1 MKSLILSRLWML
13 IGIIILTTG
22 QAWAHT
28 TGSTSGS
35 TTTQKV
41 FTSIKELRDGANGKS
56 LSDVVIQFEATNP
69 ATVVAVMTKQDPDIE
84 DKKFINSFFIV
95 DNKSSD
101 GYYYGLW
108 VSPNDI
114 KDGYKLPTDLA
125 IGSKFTG
132 AIIGDY
138 SEGTSGIPY
147 FGSIHKTKNIDGTNY
162 STTFHI
168 DNTGV
173 ASADGTKPADYPF
186 NEVKDVYTIANNNP
200 ADGNTATASYGKY
213 LNTIIKVP
221 GTIKKASDNENNT
234 EFYLVQDEKT
244 GTSKADMNN
253 RIYFNSSQLEGINL
267 DDYVGTSGTFEGILV
282 KRNDS
287 ESKLIV
293 LKGDFFKVNK
303 IYLDENDAEGRV
315 EYLASQGAFDGEVDV
330 YVHRTNLVNK
340 AGAWNT
346 ICLPF
351 DLTKEEFKNAFG
363 CELTALAK
371 PTTTSSETVQQWAGQ
386 VNEGVL
392 AFTKLPDTGLTIK
405 AGVPYLMQA
414 SGMQTACLTTI
425 PGAENMEPE
434 TLIGK
439 ESTYYTHI
447 GEKLISVVPPYEVK
461 ASYSDNIV
469 NGDFYFRG
477 LYGRKKYTE
486 DADGKLTTTL
496 IADNGSQKYQYISTA
511 AGNYLKYLPSGSSLQ
526 FNGMR
531 AYFYFPN
538 WNAANNNAA
547 QAANNNTN
555 AKIHVAVMAAST
567 TGISNIPAEEASKQ
581 AEVYNLS
588 GQRVDASY
596 KGIVVRNGRKYLRK

>member
-1 MKSLILSRLWML
+1 MKRLILSRLWML

-22 QAWAHT
+22 QAWAQT
-28 TGSTSGS
+28 TGST
-35 TTTQKV
+35 TTTV
-41 FTSIKELRDGANGKS
+41 FTSIKDLRDGANGNS
-56 LSDVVIQFEATNP
+56 LSDVVIKFDATNP
-69 ATVVAVMTKQDPDIE
+69 ATVVAVMTKHDTDITDDE
-84 DKKFINSFFIV
+84 KFINSFFVV
-95 DNKSSD
+95 DNSN
-101 GYYYGLW
+101 YGLW

-147 FGSIHKTKNIDGTNY
+147 FGSIHKTKNIDGTDY
-162 STTFHI
+162 STKFDIEHS
-168 DNTGV
+168 GE
-173 ASADGTKPADYPF
+173 ASADGTKPAVYPITS
-186 NEVKDVYTIANNNP
+186 VTDVNTIANNNVK
-200 ADGNTATASYGKY
+200 DITKSSYGKY

-221 GTIKKASDNENNT
+221 GTIKKGTNDEY
-234 EFYLVQDEKT
+234 YLVQDENTDYTDK
-244 GTSKADMNN
+244 KN
-253 RIYFNSSQLEGINL
+253 RIYFNSSQLDGINL

-282 KRNDS
+282 KRNTTD
-287 ESKLIV
+287 SKLIV

-303 IYLDENDAEGRV
+303 IYLDENDEEGRV

-351 DLTKEEFKNAFG
+351 DLTKEDFKNAFG

-371 PTTTSSETVQQWAGQ
+371 PATSDETVHQWTGQ
-386 VNEGVL
+386 VSDKGVL

-414 SGMQTACLTTI
+414 SGTQTYCLTTI
-425 PGAENMEPE
+425 QGSENMEPE
-434 TLIGK
+434 TLMGQ
-439 ESTYYTHI
+439 ESTYYAHI

-469 NGDFYFRG
+469 NGDFFFRG

-511 AGNYLKYLPSGSSLQ
+511 AGNYLKYLPSGSTLQ

-567 TGISNIPAEEASKQ
+567 TGISNISAEEASKQ

>member
-13 IGIIILTTG
+13 ISIIILTTG
-22 QAWAHT
+22 QAWALT
-28 TGSTSGS
+28 TGS

-41 FTSIKELRDGANGKS
+41 FTSIKELRDGANGKT
-56 LSDVVIQFEATNP
+56 LSDVVIKFDETNP
-69 ATVVAVMTKQDPDIE
+69 ATVVAVMTKHDPYIE

-95 DNKSSD
+95 DNSN
-101 GYYYGLW
+101 YGLW

-114 KDGYKLPTDLA
+114 KDNYKLPTDLA

-147 FGSIHKTKNIDGTNY
+147 FGSIHGTKNIDGTNY
-162 STTFHI
+162 STTFDI
-168 DNTGV
+168 DHSGE
-173 ASADGTKPADYPF
+173 ASADGTKPASYP
-186 NEVKDVYTIANNNP
+186 VTPVDVNTIA
-200 ADGNTATASYGKY
+200 ASYGPY
-213 LNTIIKVP
+213 LNTIIQVP
-221 GTIKKASDNENNT
+221 GTIKKGTQGEY
-234 EFYLVQDEKT
+234 YLVKDETTDWQDTK
-244 GTSKADMNN
+244 N
-253 RIYFNSSQLEGINL
+253 RIYFNSSQLDINL
-267 DDYVGTSGTFEGILV
+267 DDYVGTSGIFEGILI
-282 KRNDS
+282 KRKDS
-287 ESKLIV
+287 GSKLIV

-315 EYLASQGAFDGEVDV
+315 EYLVQQGALKDKVDV

-351 DLTKEEFKNAFG
+351 DLTKDEFQTAFG
-363 CELTALAK
+363 CTLTALAK
-371 PTTTSSETVQQWAGQ
+371 PTTTSSETAQQWAGQ
-386 VNEGVL
+386 VNDKGVL
-392 AFTKLPDTGLTIK
+392 AFTKLPDTDLTIK

-414 SGMQTACLTTI
+414 SGTQTACLKTI

-434 TLIGK
+434 TLMK
-439 ESTYYTHI
+439 QESTYYAHI

-469 NGDFYFRG
+469 NGDFFFRG

-496 IADNGSQKYQYISTA
+496 ISDNGSQKYQYISTA
-511 AGNYLKYLPSGSSLQ
+511 AGNYLKYLPSGSTLQ

-547 QAANNNTN
+547 QPASKNNNTN

-567 TGISNIPAEEASKQ
+567 TGISNISAEEASKQ

>member
-1 MKSLILSRLWML
+1 MKRLILSRLWML
-13 IGIIILTTG
+13 ISIIILTTG
-22 QAWAHT
+22 QAWAQKAT
-28 TGSTSGS
+28 TK
-35 TTTQKV
+35 KV
-41 FTSIKELRDGANGKS
+41 FTSIKELRDAAQTNS
-56 LSDVVIQFEATNP
+56 LKHDDVVVKFDDSNP
-69 ATVVAVMTKQDPDIE
+69 TTVVAVMKHADPNIKDE
-84 DKKFINSFFIV
+84 KFINSFFIV
-95 DNKSSD
+95 DNSK
-101 GYYYGLW
+101 YGLW
-108 VSPNDI
+108 VSPNGVYDEQLFSTWNL
-114 KDGYKLPTDLA
+114 K
-125 IGSKFTG
+125 IGSKITG
-132 AIIGDY
+132 SIIGDY
-138 SEGTSGIPY
+138 RENESGMPY
-147 FGSIHKTKNIDGTNY
+147 FGSLVKSVKIGDVTYNTSLTVKRDGEANE
-162 STTFHI
+162 TTEA
-168 DNTGV
+168 V
-173 ASADGTKPADYPF
+173 YPVT
-186 NEVKDVYTIANNNP
+186 EVKDVNTIANNNP
-200 ADGNTATASYGKY
+200 KDGNTATASYGKY

-221 GTIKKASDNENNT
+221 GTIKKASDKNNNT
-234 EFYLVQDEKT
+234 EFYLVQDENT
-244 GTSKADMNN
+244 GTSEADMNK
-253 RIYFNSSQLEGINL
+253 RIYFNSSQLDGINL

-282 KRNDS
+282 KRNKS

-315 EYLASQGAFDGEVDV
+315 EYLVQQGALKDKVDV

-351 DLTKEEFKNAFG
+351 DLTKDEFQTAFG
-363 CELTALAK
+363 CTLTALAK
-371 PTTTSSETVQQWAGQ
+371 PKTTCSETAQQWAGQ

-392 AFTKLPDTGLTIK
+392 AFTKLPDTKLTIK

-414 SGMQTACLTTI
+414 SGTQTACLTTI
-425 PGAENMEPE
+425 SGAENMEPE
-434 TLIGK
+434 TLMK
-439 ESTYYTHI
+439 QESTYYAHI
-447 GEKLISVVPPYEVK
+447 GEKLISVVPPYEVT

-469 NGDFYFRG
+469 NGDFFFRG

-486 DADGKLTTTL
+486 DADGKLTTTP

-511 AGNYLKYLPSGSSLQ
+511 AGNYLKYLPSGSELQ

-538 WNAANNNAA
+538 WSKDNNNAA
-547 QAANNNTN
+547 QAASKNNNTN

-567 TGISNIPAEEASKQ
+567 TGISNISAEEASKQ

>member
-1 MKSLILSRLWML
+1 MKRLILSRLWML
-13 IGIIILTTG
+13 ISIIILTTG
-22 QAWAHT
+22 QAWAQT
-28 TGSTSGS
+28 TEP
-35 TTTQKV
+35 TTTQRV
-41 FTSIKELRDGANGKS
+41 FTSIKELRDGAQTNGNQHD
-56 LSDVVIQFEATNP
+56 DVVVKFEDSNP
-69 ATVVAVMTKQDPDIE
+69 ATVVAVMKNSEKDYADE
-84 DKKFINSFFIV
+84 KFVNSFFIV
-95 DNKSSD
+95 DKSN
-101 GYYYGLW
+101 YGLW
-108 VSPNDI
+108 VSPKGVYDKNLFATWNL
-114 KDGYKLPTDLA
+114 K
-125 IGSKFTG
+125 IGSEITG
-132 AIIGDY
+132 SIIGDY
-138 SEGTSGIPY
+138 RQNDSGMPY
-147 FGSIHKTKNIDGTNY
+147 FGSLLKSVKIGETSYQTALTIKRVGE
-162 STTFHI
+162 
-168 DNTGV
+168 
-173 ASADGTKPADYPF
+173 ASGTKEAVYPCTK
-186 NEVKDVYTIANNNP
+186 VDDVNTIAKNND
-200 ADGNTATASYGKY
+200 AASYGPY
-213 LNTIIKVP
+213 LNTIIQVP
-221 GTIKKASDNENNT
+221 GTIKKGTNNEY
-234 EFYLVQDEKT
+234 YLVQDENT
-244 GTSKADMNN
+244 GTGTDYRDK
-253 RIYFNSSQLEGINL
+253 RIYFSCSQLPNINI
-267 DDYVGTSGTFEGILV
+267 DDYVGTSGTFEGILI
-282 KRNDS
+282 KRKDS

-293 LKGDFFKVNK
+293 LKDNFFKVKK

-330 YVHRTNLVNK
+330 YVHRTKLVNN

-351 DLTKEEFKNAFG
+351 DLTKEDFKTAFG

-371 PTTTSSETVQQWAGQ
+371 PATSDETVHQWVGQ
-386 VNEGVL
+386 VSDKGVL
-392 AFTKLPDTGLTIK
+392 AFTKLLDTDLTIK

-425 PGAENMEPE
+425 QGSENMEPE
-434 TLIGK
+434 TLMK
-439 ESTYYTHI
+439 QELTYYA
-447 GEKLISVVPPYEVK
+447 SVGKKTITVKSPYEVK
-461 ASYSDNIV
+461 ASYNDNIV

-511 AGNYLKYLPSGSSLQ
+511 AGNYLKYLPKDSPLQ

-547 QAANNNTN
+547 QPASNGTN

-567 TGISNIPAEEASKQ
+567 TGISNISAEEASKQ

>member
-13 IGIIILTTG
+13 ISIIILTTG
-22 QAWAHT
+22 QAWAQT
-28 TGSTSGS
+28 A
-35 TTTQKV
+35 TTQKV
-41 FTSIKELRDGANGKS
+41 FTSIKELRDGANGNS
-56 LSDVVIQFEATNP
+56 LSDVVIKFEATNP
-69 ATVVAVMTKQDPDIE
+69 ATVVAVMTKHDPDIE

-108 VSPNDI
+108 VSLNDI

-315 EYLASQGAFDGEVDV
+315 EYLVQQGALQDKVDV
-330 YVHRTNLVNK
+330 YVHRTKLVNN

-351 DLTKEEFKNAFG
+351 DLTKEEFKTAFG

-371 PTTTSSETVQQWAGQ
+371 PATSDETVHQWTGQ
-386 VNEGVL
+386 VSDKGVL
-392 AFTKLPDTGLTIK
+392 AFTKLPDTDLTIK

-414 SGMQTACLTTI
+414 SGTQTACLKTI

-434 TLIGK
+434 TLMGQ
-439 ESTYYTHI
+439 ESTYYAHI
-447 GEKLISVVPPYEVK
+447 GEKLITVVPPYEVK

-496 IADNGSQKYQYISTA
+496 ISDNGSQKYQYISTA
-511 AGNYLKYLPSGSSLQ
+511 AGNYLKYLPATSTLQ

-547 QAANNNTN
+547 QPASNGTN

-567 TGISNIPAEEASKQ
+567 TGISNISAEEASKP

>member
-13 IGIIILTTG
+13 IGIIILITG

-69 ATVVAVMTKQDPDIE
+69 ATVVAVMTKHDTDITDD
-84 DKKFINSFFIV
+84 DKFLNSFFIV
-95 DNKSSD
+95 NKGSNDN
-101 GYYYGLW
+101 YYGLW

-114 KDGYKLPTDLA
+114 KDGYKLPTNLA

-138 SEGTSGIPY
+138 SEGTSKIPY
-147 FGSIHKTKNIDGTNY
+147 FGSIHKTKNIGGTNY
-162 STTFHI
+162 STTFDI

-186 NEVKDVYTIANNNP
+186 TEVKDVYTIANNS
-200 ADGNTATASYGKY
+200 AGGNTATASYGPY
-213 LNTIIKVP
+213 LNTIIQVP
-221 GTIKKASDNENNT
+221 GTIKKGTNN
-234 EFYLVQDEKT
+234 EFYLVQNETTKTTDE
-244 GTSKADMNN
+244 SN

-267 DDYVGTSGTFEGILV
+267 EDYVGTSGTFEGILV
-282 KRNDS
+282 KRNKS

-315 EYLASQGAFDGEVDV
+315 EYLVQQGALQDNVDV
-330 YVHRTNLVNK
+330 YVHRTNLVNN

-351 DLTKEEFKNAFG
+351 DLTKEDFKTAFG

-371 PTTTSSETVQQWAGQ
+371 PTTTSEETVHQWVGQ
-386 VNEGVL
+386 VSDKGVL
-392 AFTKLPDTGLTIK
+392 AFTKLPDTELAIK

-414 SGMQTACLTTI
+414 SGTQITCLTTI
-425 PGAENMEPE
+425 KGAENMEPE
-434 TLIGK
+434 TLIGE
-439 ESTYYTHI
+439 ESTYYAHI

-511 AGNYLKYLPSGSSLQ
+511 AGNYLKYLPSGSTLQ

-547 QAANNNTN
+547 QPASNGTN

-567 TGISNIPAEEASKQ
+567 TGISNISAAEASKQ

>member
-1 MKSLILSRLWML
+1 MDADRYHHHHHR
-13 IGIIILTTG
+13 TDC
-22 QAWAHT
+22 
-28 TGSTSGS
+28 GSAPPTS
-35 TTTQKV
+35 QKV
-41 FTSIKELRDGANGKS
+41 FTSIKELRDAAQTNGLKHD
-56 LSDVVIQFEATNP
+56 DVVVKFDDSNP
-69 ATVVAVMTKQDPDIE
+69 TTVVAVMKHADPDIKD
-84 DKKFINSFFIV
+84 DKFVNSFFIV
-95 DNKSSD
+95 NKGSDNNF
-101 GYYYGLW
+101 YGLW
-108 VSPNDI
+108 VSPNGVYD
-114 KDGYKLPTDLA
+114 KQLFSTWNLK
-125 IGSKFTG
+125 IGSKITG
-132 AIIGDY
+132 SIIGDY
-138 SEGTSGIPY
+138 RENESGMPY
-147 FGSIHKTKNIDGTNY
+147 FGSLVNSVKIGDVTYNTSLTVNRDDEANE
-162 STTFHI
+162 TTEA
-168 DNTGV
+168 V
-173 ASADGTKPADYPF
+173 YPYTV
-186 NEVKDVYTIANNNP
+186 VKDV
-200 ADGNTATASYGKY
+200 NTVSSSYGPY
-213 LNTIIKVP
+213 LNTIIRVP
-221 GTIKKASDNENNT
+221 GTIKKGTNN
-234 EFYLVQDEKT
+234 EFYLVQKET
-244 GTSKADMNN
+244 TSTTDSQN
-253 RIYFNSSQLEGINL
+253 RIYFNSSQLDGINL

-282 KRNDS
+282 KRKDS

-315 EYLASQGAFDGEVDV
+315 EYLVQQGALQDKVDV

-351 DLTKEEFKNAFG
+351 DLKKEEFKNAFG

-386 VNEGVL
+386 VSDKGVL
-392 AFTKLPDTGLTIK
+392 AFTKLPDTELAIK

-414 SGMQTACLTTI
+414 SGTQTYCLTTI
-425 PGAENMEPE
+425 QGAENMEPE

-439 ESTYYTHI
+439 ESTYYAHI

-496 IADNGSQKYQYISTA
+496 ISDNGSQKYQYISTA
-511 AGNYLKYLPSGSSLQ
+511 AGNYLKYLPATSTLQ

-538 WNAANNNAA
+538 WNAENNNAA
-547 QAANNNTN
+547 QAASKNNNTN
-555 AKIHVAVMAAST
+555 AKIHVAVMAALT
-567 TGISNIPAEEASKQ
+567 TGISNISAAEASKQ

>member
-22 QAWAHT
+22 QAWAQT
-28 TGSTSGS
+28 A
-35 TTTQKV
+35 TTQKV
-41 FTSIKELRDGANGKS
+41 FTSIEQIRDVAQSNNQKHQ
-56 LSDVVIQFEATNP
+56 DVVIQFDATNP
-69 ATVVAVMTKQDPDIE
+69 AIVVAVMKHADPDIKDE
-84 DKKFINSFFIV
+84 KFINSFFIV
-95 DNKSSD
+95 DNSN
-101 GYYYGLW
+101 YGLW
-108 VSPNDI
+108 VSPYNID
-114 KDGYKLPTDLA
+114 KGFSLPSDLA
-125 IGSKFTG
+125 VGSKITG
-132 AIIGDY
+132 SIIGDY
-138 SEGTSGIPY
+138 NEGESGMVY
-147 FGSIHKTKNIDGTNY
+147 FGAIHKTKDIDGTTY
-162 STTFHI
+162 KTSLTVDHS
-168 DNTGV
+168 GE

-186 NEVKDVYTIANNNP
+186 TEVKDVYTIANNNP

-221 GTIKKASDNENNT
+221 GTIKKASDKNNNT
-234 EFYLVQDEKT
+234 EFYLVQDENT
-244 GTSKADMNN
+244 GTSEADMNK
-253 RIYFNSSQLEGINL
+253 RIYFNSSQLDGINL

-282 KRNDS
+282 KRNKS

-293 LKGDFFKVNK
+293 LKGDFFKVNT

-330 YVHRTNLVNK
+330 YVHRTNLVNN

-351 DLTKEEFKNAFG
+351 DLTKEDFKTAFG

-371 PTTTSSETVQQWAGQ
+371 PATSDETAQQWAGQ
-386 VNEGVL
+386 VSDKGVL
-392 AFTKLPDTGLTIK
+392 AFTKLADTELTIK

-414 SGMQTACLTTI
+414 SGTQTKCLNTFKGSEDMT
-425 PGAENMEPE
+425 PDV
-434 TLIGK
+434 LIGK
-439 ESTYYTHI
+439 ETTYYAPVGKKTI
-447 GEKLISVVPPYEVK
+447 TVKSPYEVK
-461 ASYSDNIV
+461 ASYNDDIV

-477 LYGRKKYTE
+477 LYGRKKYT
-486 DADGKLTTTL
+486 DGTDGKLTTTL
-496 IADNGSQKYQYISTA
+496 ISDNGSQKYQYISTA
-511 AGNYLKYLPSGSSLQ
+511 AGNYLKYLPSGSTLQ

-547 QAANNNTN
+547 QTASKNNNTN

-567 TGISNIPAEEASKQ
+567 TGISNISAAEASKQ

>member
-22 QAWAHT
+22 QAWAQT
-28 TGSTSGS
+28 A
-35 TTTQKV
+35 TTQKV
-41 FTSIKELRDGANGKS
+41 FTSIKELRDGANGNS
-56 LSDVVIQFEATNP
+56 LSDVVIKFEATNP
-69 ATVVAVMTKQDPDIE
+69 ATVVAVMTKHDPDIE

-282 KRNDS
+282 KRNDG

-315 EYLASQGAFDGEVDV
+315 EYLASQGALDGEVDV
-330 YVHRTNLVNK
+330 YVHRTKLVNN

-351 DLTKEEFKNAFG
+351 DLTKEEFKTAFG

-371 PTTTSSETVQQWAGQ
+371 PATSDETDHQWVGQ
-386 VNEGVL
+386 VSDKGVL
-392 AFTKLPDTGLTIK
+392 AFTKLPDTDLTIK

-414 SGMQTACLTTI
+414 SGIQTACLKTI

-434 TLIGK
+434 TLMK
-439 ESTYYTHI
+439 QELTYYAPVGKKTI
-447 GEKLISVVPPYEVK
+447 TVKSPYEVK

-511 AGNYLKYLPSGSSLQ
+511 AGNYLKYLPSGSPLQ

-547 QAANNNTN
+547 QPASNGTN

-567 TGISNIPAEEASKQ
+567 TGISNISAEEASKQ

>member
-1 MKSLILSRLWML
+1 MKRLNLSRLWML

-22 QAWAHT
+22 QAWAQKA
-28 TGSTSGS
+28 GA

-41 FTSIKELRDGANGKS
+41 FTSIKELRDAAQSNNQKHQ
-56 LSDVVIQFEATNP
+56 DVVIQFDAKNP
-69 ATVVAVMTKQDPDIE
+69 AIVVAVMKHADPDIKNE
-84 DKKFINSFFIV
+84 KFINSFFIV
-95 DNKSSD
+95 DNSK
-101 GYYYGLW
+101 YGLW
-108 VSPNDI
+108 VSPYNID
-114 KDGYKLPTDLA
+114 KGFSLPSDLA
-125 IGSKFTG
+125 VGSKITG
-132 AIIGDY
+132 SIIGDY
-138 SEGTSGIPY
+138 NEGESGMVY
-147 FGSIHKTKNIDGTNY
+147 FGAIHETKDIDGTTY
-162 STTFHI
+162 KTSLTVDHS
-168 DNTGV
+168 GE
-173 ASADGTKPADYPF
+173 ASADGTKPAVYPF
-186 NEVKDVYTIANNNP
+186 TEVKDVYTIANNNP
-200 ADGNTATASYGKY
+200 DDGNTATASYGKY

-221 GTIKKASDNENNT
+221 GTIKKASDNKNNT

-244 GTSKADMNN
+244 GTNKADMNN

-351 DLTKEEFKNAFG
+351 DLKKEEFKNAFG

-371 PTTTSSETVQQWAGQ
+371 PATTSSETAQQWVGQ
-386 VNEGVL
+386 VNNGVL
-392 AFTKLPDTGLTIK
+392 AFTKLPDTDLTIK

-414 SGMQTACLTTI
+414 SGTQTYCLTTI
-425 PGAENMEPE
+425 QGAENMEPE
-434 TLIGK
+434 TLMGQ
-439 ESTYYTHI
+439 ESTYYAHI

-486 DADGKLTTTL
+486 DADGKLTTTP
-496 IADNGSQKYQYISTA
+496 ISDNGSQKYQYISTA
-511 AGNYLKYLPSGSSLQ
+511 AGNYLKYLPATSTLQ

-538 WNAANNNAA
+538 WNAENNNKA
-547 QAANNNTN
+547 QAASKNNNTN

-567 TGISNIPAEEASKQ
+567 TGISNISAAEASKQ
-581 AEVYNLS
+581 TEVYNLS

-596 KGIVVRNGRKYLRK
+596 KAIVVRNGRKYLRK

>member
-1 MKSLILSRLWML
+1 MKRLNLSRLWML

-22 QAWAHT
+22 QAWAQ
-28 TGSTSGS
+28 
-35 TTTQKV
+35 TTQV
-41 FTSIKELRDGANGKS
+41 FTSIKELRDAAAGKT
-56 LSDVVIQFEATNP
+56 LSDVVIKFDATNP
-69 ATVVAVMTKQDPDIE
+69 ATVVAVMTKHDTDITDDE
-84 DKKFINSFFIV
+84 KFINSFFVV
-95 DNKSSD
+95 DNSN
-101 GYYYGLW
+101 YGLW

-147 FGSIHKTKNIDGTNY
+147 FGSIHKTKNIDGTDY
-162 STTFHI
+162 STKFDIEHS
-168 DNTGV
+168 GE
-173 ASADGTKPADYPF
+173 ASADGTKPAVYPITS
-186 NEVKDVYTIANNNP
+186 VTDVNTIANNNVK
-200 ADGNTATASYGKY
+200 DITKSSYSKY

-221 GTIKKASDNENNT
+221 GTIKKGTQGEY
-234 EFYLVQDEKT
+234 YLVQTENTYWTDK
-244 GTSKADMNN
+244 KN
-253 RIYFNSSQLEGINL
+253 RIYFNSSQLDINL

-282 KRNDS
+282 KRNGTD
-287 ESKLIV
+287 SKLIV
-293 LKGDFFKVNK
+293 LKGDFFKVSK
-303 IYLDENDAEGRV
+303 IYLDENDEEGRV
-315 EYLASQGAFDGEVDV
+315 EYLASQGAFQDKVDV

-340 AGAWNT
+340 VGAWNT

-351 DLTKEEFKNAFG
+351 DLKKEEFKNAFG

-414 SGMQTACLTTI
+414 SGTQTYCLTTI
-425 PGAENMEPE
+425 QGAENMEPE
-434 TLIGK
+434 TLMGQ
-439 ESTYYTHI
+439 ESTYYAHI

-511 AGNYLKYLPSGSSLQ
+511 AGNYLKYLPKNSTLQ

-547 QAANNNTN
+547 QPASNGTN

-567 TGISNIPAEEASKQ
+567 TGISNISAAEASKQ

-596 KGIVVRNGRKYLRK
+596 KGIVVRNGKKYLCK

>member
-22 QAWAHT
+22 QAWAQT
-28 TGSTSGS
+28 A
-35 TTTQKV
+35 TTQKV
-41 FTSIKELRDGANGKS
+41 FTSIKDLRDAAQSAAKK
-56 LSDVVIQFEATNP
+56 LDDVVIQFDNSNP
-69 ATVVAVMTKQDPDIE
+69 ATVVAVMTNEDPDV
-84 DKKFINSFFIV
+84 KKEKFVNSFFIV
-95 DNKSSD
+95 DKSN
-101 GYYYGLW
+101 YGLW
-108 VSPNDI
+108 VSPNGVYDTNLFSTWNL
-114 KDGYKLPTDLA
+114 K
-125 IGSKFTG
+125 IGSKITG
-132 AIIGDY
+132 SIIGDY
-138 SEGTSGIPY
+138 RENESGMPY
-147 FGSIHKTKNIDGTNY
+147 FGSLVNSVKIGDVTYNTSLTVKRDGEANE
-162 STTFHI
+162 TTE
-168 DNTGV
+168 
-173 ASADGTKPADYPF
+173 ADYPYT
-186 NEVKDVYTIANNNP
+186 VVTDVNTIAKNN
-200 ADGNTATASYGKY
+200 AGGNTATASYGPY
-213 LNTIIKVP
+213 LNTIIRVP
-221 GTIKKASDNENNT
+221 GTIKKGTNN
-234 EFYLVQDEKT
+234 EFYLVQNETTKT
-244 GTSKADMNN
+244 DNESN
-253 RIYFNSSQLEGINL
+253 RIYFNSSQLDGINL

-282 KRNDS
+282 KRNQS

-315 EYLASQGAFDGEVDV
+315 EYLVQQGALQDKVDV
-330 YVHRTNLVNK
+330 YVHRTKLVNN

-351 DLTKEEFKNAFG
+351 DLTKEEFKTAFG

-371 PTTTSSETVQQWAGQ
+371 PATSAETVHQWTGQ
-386 VNEGVL
+386 VSDKGVL
-392 AFTKLPDTGLTIK
+392 AFTKLPDTELAIK

-414 SGMQTACLTTI
+414 SGTQTACLKTI

-434 TLIGK
+434 TLMK
-439 ESTYYTHI
+439 QELTYYAPVGKKTI
-447 GEKLISVVPPYEVK
+447 TVKSPYEVK

-511 AGNYLKYLPSGSSLQ
+511 AGNYLKYLPKNSTLQ

-547 QAANNNTN
+547 QAASKNNNTN

-567 TGISNIPAEEASKQ
+567 TGISNISAEEASKP

>member
-1 MKSLILSRLWML
+1 MKRLILSRLWML

-22 QAWAHT
+22 QAWAQT
-28 TGSTSGS
+28 ASGS

-69 ATVVAVMTKQDPDIE
+69 ATVVAVMTKHDTDITDD
-84 DKKFINSFFIV
+84 DKFLNSFFIV
-95 DNKSSD
+95 NKGSDDN
-101 GYYYGLW
+101 YYGLW

-114 KDGYKLPTDLA
+114 KDGYKLPTNLA

-138 SEGTSGIPY
+138 SEGTSKIPY
-147 FGSIHKTKNIDGTNY
+147 FGSIHKTMDIGGTNY
-162 STTFHI
+162 STTFNI
-168 DNTGV
+168 DHSGE
-173 ASADGTKPADYPF
+173 ASADGTKPASYP
-186 NEVKDVYTIANNNP
+186 VTPVDVNTIA
-200 ADGNTATASYGKY
+200 ASYGPY
-213 LNTIIKVP
+213 LNTIIQVP
-221 GTIKKASDNENNT
+221 GTIKKGTQGEY
-234 EFYLVQDEKT
+234 YLVKDETTDWQDT
-244 GTSKADMNN
+244 TN
-253 RIYFNSSQLEGINL
+253 RIYFNSSQLDINL
-267 DDYVGTSGTFEGILV
+267 DDYVGTSGIFEGILI
-282 KRNDS
+282 KRTDS
-287 ESKLIV
+287 GSKLIV

-315 EYLASQGAFDGEVDV
+315 EYLVQQGALKDKVDV
-330 YVHRTNLVNK
+330 YVHRTNLVNN

-351 DLTKEEFKNAFG
+351 DLTKEEFKKAFG

-371 PTTTSSETVQQWAGQ
+371 PATSDETDHQWAGQ
-386 VNEGVL
+386 VNDKGVL
-392 AFTKLPDTGLTIK
+392 AFTKLPDTKLTIK

-414 SGMQTACLTTI
+414 SGTQTACLTTI
-425 PGAENMEPE
+425 SGAENMEPE
-434 TLIGK
+434 TLMK
-439 ESTYYTHI
+439 QESTYYAHI
-447 GEKLISVVPPYEVK
+447 GEKLISVVPPYEVT

-469 NGDFYFRG
+469 NGDFFFRG

-486 DADGKLTTTL
+486 DADGKLTTTP

-511 AGNYLKYLPSGSSLQ
+511 AGNYLKYLPSGSELQ

-547 QAANNNTN
+547 QPASKNNNTN

-567 TGISNIPAEEASKQ
+567 TGISNISAAEASKQ

>member
-1 MKSLILSRLWML
+1 MKRLILSRLWML
-13 IGIIILTTG
+13 ISIIILTTG
-22 QAWAHT
+22 QAWAQ
-28 TGSTSGS
+28 TGST
-35 TTTQKV
+35 TATKV
-41 FTSIKELRDGANGKS
+41 FTSIKVLRDGAQTNGNQHD
-56 LSDVVIQFEATNP
+56 DVVVKFEDSNP
-69 ATVVAVMTKQDPDIE
+69 ATVVAVMKNSEKDYDDE
-84 DKKFINSFFIV
+84 KFVNSFFIV
-95 DNKSSD
+95 DKSN
-101 GYYYGLW
+101 YGLW
-108 VSPNDI
+108 VSPKGVYDKNLFATWNL
-114 KDGYKLPTDLA
+114 K
-125 IGSKFTG
+125 IGSKITG
-132 AIIGDY
+132 SIIGDY
-138 SEGTSGIPY
+138 RQNDSGMPY
-147 FGSIHKTKNIDGTNY
+147 FGSLLKSVKIGETSYQTALTINRDGE
-162 STTFHI
+162 
-168 DNTGV
+168 
-173 ASADGTKPADYPF
+173 ASGTKEAVYPCTK
-186 NEVKDVYTIANNNP
+186 VDDVNTIAKNND
-200 ADGNTATASYGKY
+200 AASYGPY
-213 LNTIIKVP
+213 LNTIIQVP
-221 GTIKKASDNENNT
+221 GTIKKGTNNEY
-234 EFYLVQDEKT
+234 YLVQDENT
-244 GTSKADMNN
+244 GTGTDYKDK
-253 RIYFNSSQLEGINL
+253 RIYFSCSQLPNINI
-267 DDYVGTSGTFEGILV
+267 DDYVGTSGTFEGILI
-282 KRNDS
+282 KRKDS

-351 DLTKEEFKNAFG
+351 DLKKEDFKNAFG

-371 PTTTSSETVQQWAGQ
+371 PTTTSEETVHQWVGQ
-386 VNEGVL
+386 VSDKGVL
-392 AFTKLPDTGLTIK
+392 AFTKLPDTELAIK

-425 PGAENMEPE
+425 QGSENMEPE
-434 TLIGK
+434 TLMK
-439 ESTYYTHI
+439 QELTYYA
-447 GEKLISVVPPYEVK
+447 SVGKKTITVKSPYEVK
-461 ASYSDNIV
+461 ASYNDNIV

-477 LYGRKKYTE
+477 LYGRKKYI
-486 DADGKLTTTL
+486 DGSATTL
-496 IADNGSQKYQYISTA
+496 ISDNGSQKYQYISTA
-511 AGNYLKYLPSGSSLQ
+511 AGNYLKYLPSGSTLQ

-547 QAANNNTN
+547 QAASKNNNTN

>member
-1 MKSLILSRLWML
+1 MKRLILSRLWML

-41 FTSIKELRDGANGKS
+41 FTSIKELRDAAQTNGLKHD
-56 LSDVVIQFEATNP
+56 DVVVKFDDSNP
-69 ATVVAVMTKQDPDIE
+69 TTVVAVMKHADPDIKD
-84 DKKFINSFFIV
+84 DKFVNSFFIV
-95 DNKSSD
+95 NKGSDNNF
-101 GYYYGLW
+101 YGLW
-108 VSPNDI
+108 VSPNGVYD
-114 KDGYKLPTDLA
+114 KQLFSTWNLK
-125 IGSKFTG
+125 IGSKITG
-132 AIIGDY
+132 SIIGDY
-138 SEGTSGIPY
+138 RENESGMPY
-147 FGSIHKTKNIDGTNY
+147 FGSLVNSVKIGDVTYNTSLTVNRDDEANE
-162 STTFHI
+162 TTEA
-168 DNTGV
+168 V
-173 ASADGTKPADYPF
+173 YPYTV
-186 NEVKDVYTIANNNP
+186 VKDV
-200 ADGNTATASYGKY
+200 NTVSSSYGPY
-213 LNTIIKVP
+213 LNTIIRVP
-221 GTIKKASDNENNT
+221 GTIKKGTNN
-234 EFYLVQDEKT
+234 EFYLVQNETTKTTDE
-244 GTSKADMNN
+244 SN
-253 RIYFNSSQLEGINL
+253 RIYFNSSQLDGINL

-282 KRNDS
+282 KRIDS

-315 EYLASQGAFDGEVDV
+315 EYLVQQGAFDGEVDV
-330 YVHRTNLVNK
+330 YVHRTKLVNN

-351 DLTKEEFKNAFG
+351 DLTKEEFKTAFG

-371 PTTTSSETVQQWAGQ
+371 PATSDETAQQWAGQ
-386 VNEGVL
+386 VSDKGVL
-392 AFTKLPDTGLTIK
+392 AFTKLADTELAIK

-414 SGMQTACLTTI
+414 SGTQTACLKTI

-434 TLIGK
+434 TLMK
-439 ESTYYTHI
+439 QELTYYAPVGKKTI
-447 GEKLISVVPPYEVK
+447 TVKSPYEVK

-477 LYGRKKYTE
+477 LYGRKKYT
-486 DADGKLTTTL
+486 DGTDGKLTTTL
-496 IADNGSQKYQYISTA
+496 ISDNGSQKYQYISTA
-511 AGNYLKYLPSGSSLQ
+511 AGNYLKYLPFGSTLQ

-538 WNAANNNAA
+538 WNAAKNNAA
-547 QAANNNTN
+547 QPASNGTN

-567 TGISNIPAEEASKQ
+567 TGISNISAEEASKP
-581 AEVYNLS
+581 AEVCNLS

>member
-13 IGIIILTTG
+13 ISIIILTTG

-41 FTSIKELRDGANGKS
+41 FTSIKELRDAAQTNGLKHD
-56 LSDVVIQFEATNP
+56 DVVVKFDDSNP
-69 ATVVAVMTKQDPDIE
+69 TTVVAVMKHADPDIKD
-84 DKKFINSFFIV
+84 DKFVNSFFIV
-95 DNKSSD
+95 NKGSDNND
-101 GYYYGLW
+101 YGLW
-108 VSPNDI
+108 VSPNGVYDEQLFSTWNL
-114 KDGYKLPTDLA
+114 K
-125 IGSKFTG
+125 IGSQITG
-132 AIIGDY
+132 YIIGDY
-138 SEGTSGIPY
+138 RENESGMPY
-147 FGSIHKTKNIDGTNY
+147 FGSLVNSVKIGDVTYNTSLTVNRKNEANE
-162 STTFHI
+162 TTEAVYPY
-168 DNTGV
+168 TEV
-173 ASADGTKPADYPF
+173 A
-186 NEVKDVYTIANNNP
+186 DVNKVSS
-200 ADGNTATASYGKY
+200 SYGKY

-221 GTIKKASDNENNT
+221 GTIKKGTNN
-234 EFYLVQDEKT
+234 EFYLVKNETTKTTDE
-244 GTSKADMNN
+244 SN

-282 KRNDS
+282 KRKKS

-351 DLTKEEFKNAFG
+351 DLTKEEFNNAFG

-414 SGMQTACLTTI
+414 SGTQKYCLATI
-425 PGAENMEPE
+425 QGAESMEPE

-439 ESTYYTHI
+439 ESTYYAHI
-447 GEKLISVVPPYEVK
+447 GEKLITVVPPYEVK

-486 DADGKLTTTL
+486 DADGKLTTTP
-496 IADNGSQKYQYISTA
+496 ISDNGSQKYQYISTA

-538 WNAANNNAA
+538 WSAENNNAA
-547 QAANNNTN
+547 QAASKNNNTN

-567 TGISNIPAEEASKQ
+567 TGISNISAAEASKQ

>member
-1 MKSLILSRLWML
+1 MKRLILSRLWML

-41 FTSIKELRDGANGKS
+41 FTSIKELRDAAQTNGLKHD
-56 LSDVVIQFEATNP
+56 DVVVKFDDSNP
-69 ATVVAVMTKQDPDIE
+69 TTVVAVMKHADPDIKD
-84 DKKFINSFFIV
+84 DKFVNSFFIV
-95 DNKSSD
+95 NKGSDNNF
-101 GYYYGLW
+101 YGLW
-108 VSPNDI
+108 VSPNGVYD
-114 KDGYKLPTDLA
+114 KQLFSTWNLK
-125 IGSKFTG
+125 IGSKITG
-132 AIIGDY
+132 SIIGDY
-138 SEGTSGIPY
+138 RENESGMPY
-147 FGSIHKTKNIDGTNY
+147 FGSLVNSVKIGDVTYNTSLTVNRDDEANE
-162 STTFHI
+162 TTEA
-168 DNTGV
+168 V
-173 ASADGTKPADYPF
+173 YPYTV
-186 NEVKDVYTIANNNP
+186 VKDV
-200 ADGNTATASYGKY
+200 NTVSSSYGPY
-213 LNTIIKVP
+213 LNTIIRVP
-221 GTIKKASDNENNT
+221 GTIKKGTNN
-234 EFYLVQDEKT
+234 EFYLVQNETTKTTDE
-244 GTSKADMNN
+244 SN
-253 RIYFNSSQLEGINL
+253 RIYFNSSQLDGINL

-282 KRNDS
+282 KRIDS

-315 EYLASQGAFDGEVDV
+315 EYLVQQGALQDKVDV
-330 YVHRTNLVNK
+330 YVHRTKLVNN

-351 DLTKEEFKNAFG
+351 DLTKEEFKTAFG

-371 PTTTSSETVQQWAGQ
+371 PATSDETAQQWAGQ
-386 VNEGVL
+386 VSDKGVL
-392 AFTKLPDTGLTIK
+392 AFTKLADTELAIK

-414 SGMQTACLTTI
+414 SGTQTACLKTI

-434 TLIGK
+434 TLMK
-439 ESTYYTHI
+439 QELTYYAPVGKKTI
-447 GEKLISVVPPYEVK
+447 TVKSPYEVK

-477 LYGRKKYTE
+477 LYGRKKYT
-486 DADGKLTTTL
+486 DGTDGKLTTTL
-496 IADNGSQKYQYISTA
+496 ISDNGSQKYQYISTA
-511 AGNYLKYLPSGSSLQ
+511 AGNYLKYLPSGSTLQ

-547 QAANNNTN
+547 QPASNGTN

-567 TGISNIPAEEASKQ
+567 TGISNISAEEASKP
-581 AEVYNLS
+581 AEVCNLS

>member
-1 MKSLILSRLWML
+1 MKRLNLSRLWML

-22 QAWAHT
+22 QAWAQ
-28 TGSTSGS
+28 
-35 TTTQKV
+35 TTQV
-41 FTSIKELRDGANGKS
+41 FTSIKELRDAAAGKT
-56 LSDVVIQFEATNP
+56 LSDVVIKFDATNP
-69 ATVVAVMTKQDPDIE
+69 ATVVAVMTKHDTDITDDE
-84 DKKFINSFFIV
+84 KFINSFFVV
-95 DNKSSD
+95 DNSN
-101 GYYYGLW
+101 YGLW

-147 FGSIHKTKNIDGTNY
+147 FGSIHKTKNIDGTDY
-162 STTFHI
+162 STKFDIEHS
-168 DNTGV
+168 GE
-173 ASADGTKPADYPF
+173 ASADGTKPAVYPITS
-186 NEVKDVYTIANNNP
+186 VTDVNTIANNNVK
-200 ADGNTATASYGKY
+200 DITKSSYGKY

-221 GTIKKASDNENNT
+221 GTIKKGTQGEY
-234 EFYLVQDEKT
+234 YLVQTENTDWTDK
-244 GTSKADMNN
+244 KN
-253 RIYFNSSQLEGINL
+253 RIYFNSSQLDINL

-282 KRNDS
+282 KRNGTD
-287 ESKLIV
+287 SKLIV
-293 LKGDFFKVNK
+293 LKGDFFKVSK

-315 EYLASQGAFDGEVDV
+315 EYLASQGALQDKVDV
-330 YVHRTNLVNK
+330 YVHRTKLVNN

-351 DLTKEEFKNAFG
+351 DLTKEEFKTAFG

-371 PTTTSSETVQQWAGQ
+371 PATSDETVHQWTGQ
-386 VNEGVL
+386 VSDKGVL
-392 AFTKLPDTGLTIK
+392 AFTKLPDTYLTIK

-414 SGMQTACLTTI
+414 SGTQTYCLTTI
-425 PGAENMEPE
+425 QGSENMEPE
-434 TLIGK
+434 TLMGQ
-439 ESTYYTHI
+439 ESTYYAHI

-469 NGDFYFRG
+469 NGDFFFRG

-496 IADNGSQKYQYISTA
+496 IADNGSQKYQYISTV
-511 AGNYLKYLPSGSSLQ
+511 AGSYLKYLPAASTLQ

-538 WNAANNNAA
+538 WNAENNNAA
-547 QAANNNTN
+547 QDASNGTN

-567 TGISNIPAEEASKQ
+567 TGISNISAEEASKQ

>member
-22 QAWAHT
+22 QAWAQT

-41 FTSIKELRDGANGKS
+41 FSSIKELRDGANGKS

-69 ATVVAVMTKQDPDIE
+69 ATVVAVMTKHDTDITDD
-84 DKKFINSFFIV
+84 DKFLNSFFIV
-95 DNKSSD
+95 NKGSNDN
-101 GYYYGLW
+101 YYGLW

-114 KDGYKLPTDLA
+114 KDGYKLPTNLA

-138 SEGTSGIPY
+138 SEGTSKIPY
-147 FGSIHKTKNIDGTNY
+147 FGSIHKTKDIGGTNY
-162 STTFHI
+162 STTFDI

-186 NEVKDVYTIANNNP
+186 TEVKDVYTIANNS
-200 ADGNTATASYGKY
+200 AGGNTATASYGPY
-213 LNTIIKVP
+213 LNTIIQVP
-221 GTIKKASDNENNT
+221 GTIKKGTNN
-234 EFYLVQDEKT
+234 EFYLVQNETTKTTDE
-244 GTSKADMNN
+244 SN

-267 DDYVGTSGTFEGILV
+267 EDYVGTSGTFEGILV
-282 KRNDS
+282 KRNKS

-315 EYLASQGAFDGEVDV
+315 EYLVQQGALQDKVDV
-330 YVHRTNLVNK
+330 YVHRTKLVNN

-351 DLTKEEFKNAFG
+351 DLTKEEFKTAFG

-371 PTTTSSETVQQWAGQ
+371 PTTTSEETVHQWVGQ
-386 VNEGVL
+386 VSDKGVL
-392 AFTKLPDTGLTIK
+392 AFTKLPDTELAIK

-414 SGMQTACLTTI
+414 SGTQITCLTTI
-425 PGAENMEPE
+425 KGAENMEPE

-439 ESTYYTHI
+439 ESTYYAHI

-469 NGDFYFRG
+469 NGDFFFRG

-496 IADNGSQKYQYISTA
+496 ISDNGSQKYQYISTA
-511 AGNYLKYLPSGSSLQ
+511 VGNYLKYLPSGSPLQ

-547 QAANNNTN
+547 QPASNGTN

-567 TGISNIPAEEASKQ
+567 TGISNISAEEASKQ
-581 AEVYNLS
+581 AEAYNLS